1 MACKLRSCHDASHL
15 VLTPSHRFRWVVCQ
29 IDCLCHCFPASIRS
43 VLADLPEGLDE
54 TYERAVLGIDKQKRK
69 YAQRLFQCL
78 LVSIRPLRVEELAEI
93 FAVQFDGTATPLFN
107 KNFRPADAGEAVL
120 SACSSLIAIVDKG
133 GHRIVQI
140 AHFSVKEY
148 LTSERLATTEE
159 RLSYYHI
166 LPEPAHT
173 VLAHASL
180 SVLLQLDDEIDRDT
194 MSDFPLAAY
203 AARYWVDH
211 AQFRDVSSHIQEVI
225 EHLFDPSR
233 PHFMAWVWLYDIDRN
248 WIKPM
253 STTHPTRPEAVPL
266 YYASLCG
273 FGSLVEHLITAHSSD
288 VNGRGGSHTTALH
301 AAAVKGHLEVAS
313 VLLNSGAD

>member
-1 MACKLRSCHDASHL
+1 MSCKVISFHDSSNL
-15 VLTPSHRFRWVVCQ
+15 VLATSHRFRWVVCQ
-29 IDCLCHCFPASIRS
+29 VDCLCSCFPPSIRS

-54 TYERAVLGIDKQKRK
+54 TYERALLGIDKQKRE
-69 YAQRLFQCL
+69 YAHRLFQCL
-78 LVSIRPLRVEELAEI
+78 LVSIRPLRVEELAET
-93 FAVQFDGTATPLFN
+93 FAVQFDGTTTPLFN
-107 KNFRPADAGEAVL
+107 KTFRPTDAREAVL
-120 SACSSLIAIVDKG
+120 SACSSLVTIVDREG
-133 GHRIVQI
+133 YQIVQF

-148 LTSERLATTEE
+148 LTSERLATSEE

-173 VLAHASL
+173 VLSHASL

-203 AARYWVDH
+203 AARYCVDH

-266 YYASLCG
+266 YYASLAGC
-273 FGSLVEHLITAHSSD
+273 GSLLAPLFPPHSLD
-288 VNGRGGSHTTALH
+288 VNMRGGSHMTELH
-301 AAAVKGHLEVAS
+301 AAAFKR
-313 VLLNSGAD
+313 